1 MRWRQPTAAQPN
13 SPPST
18 APLRIDKISVGVAPT
33 PLKGGAKR
41 LESGAKRLASLEI
54 STMEAIRYIVD
65 TLLWLLTLAFVLR
78 LLFQWAR
85 ADFRD
90 PMADAIVRVTNWLIL
105 PLRKVL
111 PPIGKIDTATVVAVV
126 AAASVRTL
134 AALSLAGEGVGDPVQ
149 FLRITVVDLAGLVL
163 RIYLFALLLYWLTS
177 FVSPGGYAPGIRLLS
192 QLCEPILK
200 PVRRIIPPIGQIDFS
215 VLWVSIVIGALL
227 VLLR

>member
-1 MRWRQPTAAQPN
+1 
-13 SPPST
+13 
-18 APLRIDKISVGVAPT
+18 LRV
-33 PLKGGAKR
+33 GAKR
-41 LESGAKRLASLEI
+41 LESGAKRLEI
-54 STMEAIRYIVD
+54 SAMDAIRYIVD

-134 AALSLAGEGVGDPVQ
+134 AALSLAGEGFGDPVQ
-149 FLRITVVDLAGLVL
+149 FLRVTIVDLAGLVL

-177 FVSPGGYAPGIRLLS
+177 FVSPGGYAPGIRLLA

>member
-1 MRWRQPTAAQPN
+1 
-13 SPPST
+13 
-18 APLRIDKISVGVAPT
+18 
-33 PLKGGAKR
+33 
-41 LESGAKRLASLEI
+41 
-54 STMEAIRYIVD
+54 MEAIRYIVD

-78 LLFQWAR
+78 LLFQLVR
-85 ADFRD
+85 ANFRD

-105 PLRKVL
+105 PLRRLL
-111 PPIGKIDTATVVAVV
+111 PPIGKIDTATVVAVLAV
-126 AAASVRTL
+126 ASVRTF
-134 AALSLAGEGVGDPVQ
+134 AALTMAGGGVGDALL
-149 FLRITVVDLAGLVL
+149 FLRVTIVDLADLVL

-177 FVSPGGYAPGIRLLS
+177 FVSPGGYAPGVRLLS